1 MRVFTFRRC
10 VLRRRVIV
18 NLKTEKA
25 ISGVVTRKSGPLLE
39 IRDSELLE
47 GGRQPVKIDGA
58 IIVERGNVDFLQV
71 LGG

>member
-1 MRVFTFRRC
+1 M
-10 VLRRRVIV
+10 LRRRVIV

-25 ISGVVTRKSGPLLE
+25 FSGVVTRKVGPLLE

-47 GGRQPVKIDGA
+47 GGRQPVKMDGA
-58 IIVERGNVDFLQV
+58 VLVERANIDFVQI